1 MLLLHVALTSSN
13 FNNSSSSL
21 SSSAK
26 QVCSKYLRLLIRYCF
41 GSKQSIKDVAEESIV
56 SIRRLDAI
64 AREGMVLVLFFE
76 KVSKK
81 KKIGV
86 LCVRNFVIQTVCI
99 HLHIEK
105 SLLGCVKSFGLKKEV
120 KITPTPRASRC
131 RCTFNRLC
139 QPKDNIYRIVH
150 KKY

>member
-1 MLLLHVALTSSN
+1 MTGPNCSSHRLN
-13 FNNSSSSL
+13 
-21 SSSAK
+21 
-26 QVCSKYLRLLIRYCF
+26 LRLIANGTLARSLLSNRCYRARGHGSCF
-41 GSKQSIKDVAEESIV
+41 
-56 SIRRLDAI
+56 
-64 AREGMVLVLFFE
+64 VLRKSV
-76 KVSKK
+76 KK

-131 RCTFNRLC
+131 TCTFNRLC
-139 QPKDNIYRIVH
+139 RPNMSTFDPWPSIESQGFESSE
-150 KKY
+150 